1 MHPPNVA
8 VQRLLYGTS
17 IGLLLCVGFGL
28 QAGRGLGASPP
39 AIEAFSALAVFCFVT
54 GWMLGNGTGPL
65 ARWFSHETE
74 EAMAARVRAEMDEV
88 QRSEDVT
95 AKWAELEAK
104 VLTQDLGEEE
114 GKSQRRVDGRAPL
127 RFNRGEPM
135 SEVPEGLY
143 YTKEHEWMRV
153 EGDTVTIGI
162 TDHAQ
167 DMLTDIVYI
176 ELPEEGDVV
185 VDMGEVAGVESVKSA
200 SPIFAPLA
208 GTITAVNMELEDA
221 PELMNSSPY
230 GDGWIVKMTLDDAS
244 AVAGLMDAAAYKA
257 EIGE

>member
-1 MHPPNVA
+1 
-8 VQRLLYGTS
+8 
-17 IGLLLCVGFGL
+17 
-28 QAGRGLGASPP
+28 
-39 AIEAFSALAVFCFVT
+39 
-54 GWMLGNGTGPL
+54 
-65 ARWFSHETE
+65 
-74 EAMAARVRAEMDEV
+74 
-88 QRSEDVT
+88 
-95 AKWAELEAK
+95 
-104 VLTQDLGEEE
+104 
-114 GKSQRRVDGRAPL
+114 
-127 RFNRGEPM
+127 M

-185 VDMGEVAGVESVKSA
+185 GDMGEFAVVESVKSA

-230 GDGWIVKMTLDDAS
+230 GDGWIVKMTLDNPDAVS
-244 AVAGLMDAAAYKA
+244 GLMDAAAYKS